1 MARAVLNTL
10 NIRYDADTMCAILK
24 HSGAKVVFVDS
35 QFIEIVKEA
44 LSLLSQVTKEIPLL
58 IVIRELGSE
67 TSSNGTDYPYLEYE
81 RLLQSG
87 DPSFKICWPEDEW
100 DAITLN
106 YTSGTTSSPKGVV
119 YNHRGAY
126 LNTLSNILMWEMK
139 SKPVFLWIN
148 PLFHCNG
155 WCFSWGL
162 AAQGGTGICLRNLIA
177 KDIYDAICEHKVTHL
192 CAAPTVL
199 NIISNAL
206 PHERR
211 PLPHRVEVM
220 TGGSPPPPLMLT
232 TMEKLGFNIT
242 HIYGLTETYGPISSC
257 LWNPEWDLIP
267 SENRAKLKSRQGVPH
282 LGVAKLDVKISS
294 TMQSVPHDGTTIGE
308 IMIKGNVVMSGY
320 LKNPD
325 ATEKAF
331 EKGWFH
337 TGDLGVVHPDGYIEL
352 KDRSKDVIISGG
364 ENVSSIEVETV
375 LYSHPSVLEAAVV
388 GRPDDYWGETPCA
401 FVMLKDSAAAPD
413 QVSPEDIINFCRNHL
428 PHYMSPR
435 TVIFGPLP
443 KTSTGKIQKHL
454 LRDRAKNLG
463 TIFPRSYRKQ

>member
-1 MARAVLNTL
+1 MLRSMRKLLGGVRYFSRENNWKDLKWFEANRAPLTPISFLERAGSVYRDGASIIHGSTRFTWAQTL
-10 NIRYDADTMCAILK
+10 DRCIRLASALTSLHVKPGDVVSVVAPNIPAT
-24 HSGAKVVFVDS
+24 
-35 QFIEIVKEA
+35 
-44 LSLLSQVTKEIPLL
+44 IP
-58 IVIRELGSE
+58 ELSE

-106 YTSGTTSSPKGVV
+106 YTS
-119 YNHRGAY
+119 
-126 LNTLSNILMWEMK
+126 
-139 SKPVFLWIN
+139 
-148 PLFHCNG
+148 
-155 WCFSWGL
+155 

-435 TVIFGPLP
+435 TEWLVNKDLNDF
-443 KTSTGKIQKHL
+443 
-454 LRDRAKNLG
+454 
-463 TIFPRSYRKQ
+463 F